1 MRRDYTGGAQASVL
15 TALLGAS
22 TTDKTIYCN
31 DLTGWPTG
39 AGSRPFY
46 IVIDRGKSSEEK
58 ILCASRSGN
67 ILSVYDD
74 GVTNGR
80 GADDTSITSHAA
92 NAVVEHVFTATD
104 ANEAN
109 AHVNASG
116 GVHGVAGVLAGVTAT
131 QTFTNKTMSGSD
143 NTFSA
148 IPQSA
153 VTNLASDLALKAPL
167 SLTINAQTDSYTLV
181 IGDANKQVEI
191 NKSTGT
197 TLTVPL
203 NSSVAFPI
211 GTTVLLLQTG
221 AGQVTVAGA
230 SGVTVNGTPGLKL
243 RTQWSA
249 ATLVK
254 RATDIWVLI
263 GDTSA

>member
-15 TALLGAS
+15 TALLGGS
-22 TTDKTIYCN
+22 TADKTIYCD

-39 AGSRPFY
+39 TGSRPFY

-74 GVTNGR
+74 GITNGR
-80 GADDTSITSHAA
+80 GSDNTSITSHSA
-92 NAVVEHVFTATD
+92 NAVIEHIFTATD
-104 ANEAN
+104 ADEAN

-116 GVHGVAGVLAGVTAT
+116 GVHGVSGVLAGVTAT
-131 QTFTNKTMSGSD
+131 QTLTNKTMSGAS
-143 NTFSA
+143 NTFSS

-153 VTNLASDLALKAPL
+153 VTSLVSDLALKAPL

-181 IGDANKQVEI
+181 LSDAGKQVEM
-191 NKSTGT
+191 NKATGN

-211 GTTVLLLQTG
+211 GTTILVVQTG
-221 AGQVTVAGA
+221 AGQTTIAGA
-230 SGVTVNGTPGLKL
+230 VGVTVNATPGLKL

-249 ATLVK
+249 GTLVK
-254 RATDIWVLI
+254 RDTDTWILM